1 MIGLPGLTLAA
12 AGETSPVQ
20 IDILIVLACAGTIS
34 LLLSRL
40 RVAVIPGYLLAGVLI
55 GPSGLGFI
63 STPERVE
70 QLSSMALIVLMFSIG
85 MHLDSSM
92 LRKGAASIVI
102 IGVVTTLTATLL
114 GWVLLIPTPLSTP
127 GALAVAMGLAMSS
140 TSVVLQ
146 LLSQRRKM
154 HTTTGRTSLGVL
166 LIQDLIVI
174 GYLAAIPLLAS
185 AVTGQDEEA
194 PTLGEIIP
202 DALLA
207 LGGVTAII
215 LLGRLVLPRVMREA
229 SRVAGNEVMLVL
241 AGASALGAGLLT
253 GSLGLSVELGAFI
266 AGFMLSST
274 PFRHQ
279 LTGQLAPVRDLF
291 MAVFFTAI
299 GLQVD
304 LDAVGPVWWV
314 VPVGAALLML
324 FKALNIAVVSW
335 LVGAETALATRVGV
349 TLAQSGEFSLIVF
362 AVAVGAGLISNDHS
376 SVLIAVVIAS
386 LVVTPV
392 VMQYSPQVGA
402 WAQRRVGRPPW
413 RRREGMTE
421 EDAGP
426 HDPAEVIIGGF
437 GVMGRTCVE
446 RLEERGVRCV
456 IIEMN
461 QETVREQTAQGR
473 RVIFGDVSNAEVLES
488 AGVEH
493 ARVAI
498 LSLPDSDATMRA
510 IQAIRSL
517 SQDIHIAVR
526 VSLQPRQALAERLGA
541 DDVVVEETVA
551 AVVLADRVLD
561 LCKPEQ
567 TPRDPE
573 KDAEQAM
580 EANR

>member
-1 MIGLPGLTLAA
+1 MIAPAALTLAA
-12 AGETSPVQ
+12 AGEASPVQ
-20 IDILIVLACAGTIS
+20 MDILIVLACAGTIS

-63 STPERVE
+63 SIPERVD

-92 LRKGAASIVI
+92 LRKGAVSTVV
-102 IGVVTTLTATLL
+102 IGVATTLSATLL
-114 GWVLLIPTPLSTP
+114 GWALLAPTTLSGP
-127 GALAVAMGLAMSS
+127 GALAVSMGLAMSS

-154 HTTTGRTSLGVL
+154 HTTTGRTALGVL

-185 AVTGQDEEA
+185 AVSGRDEQT
-194 PTLGEIIP
+194 PSLGEIVP

-207 LGGVTAII
+207 LGGVTVII

-229 SRVAGNEVMLVL
+229 ARVAGNEVMLVL

-253 GSLGLSVELGAFI
+253 GSLGLSTELGAFI

-299 GLQVD
+299 GLKVD
-304 LDAVGPVWWV
+304 LEAVGPVWWV
-314 VPVGAALLML
+314 VPAGAAALML
-324 FKALNIAVVSW
+324 FKGLNIAAVSW
-335 LVGAETALATRVGV
+335 AVGAETALATRVGL
-349 TLAQSGEFSLIVF
+349 TLAQSGEFSLVVF
-362 AVAVGAGLISNDHS
+362 AVAGAAGLISNAEA
-376 SVLIAVVIAS
+376 SVLIAVVIAT
-386 LVVTPV
+386 LIVTPLT
-392 VMQYSPQVGA
+392 MQYSSHAGA
-402 WAQRRVGRPPW
+402 WAQKRVGRPPW
-413 RRREGMTE
+413 RRGEGMTE
-421 EDAGP
+421 DDAGP
-426 HDPAEVIIGGF
+426 HDPPEVIVGGF

-461 QETVREQTAQGR
+461 QETVRAQTAQGR
-473 RVIFGDVSNAEVLES
+473 RIIFGDVSNALLLES
-488 AGVEH
+488 AGTEH

-517 SQDIHIAVR
+517 SEDIHIAVR

-561 LCKPEQ
+561 LCQPRPE
-567 TPRDPE
+567 PRDAASQIEPGA
-573 KDAEQAM
+573 DRPA
-580 EANR
+580 